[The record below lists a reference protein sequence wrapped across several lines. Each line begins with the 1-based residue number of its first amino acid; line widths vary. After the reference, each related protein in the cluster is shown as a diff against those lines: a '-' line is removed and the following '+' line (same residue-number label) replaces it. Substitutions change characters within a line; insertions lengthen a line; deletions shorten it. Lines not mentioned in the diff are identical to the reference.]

1 MPHYYD
7 YGAVN
12 KEENIESAEKSN
24 RTTIALWKPLLVLT
38 FFYYLITCGVERIYQ
53 PMVSKRIDTFR
64 KYFCRILQLTFISEC
79 ETDSFYVK

>member
-12 KEENIESAEKSN
+12 KEEKIESAEKSN

-53 PMVSKRIDTFR
+53 PMVRKTLYTFR
-64 KYFCRILQLTFISEC
+64 TRLNLQLTFTSEC
-79 ETDSFYVK
+79 ETDSFNVK

>member
-7 YGAVN
+7 YGEVN
-12 KEENIESAEKSN
+12 TEEKIESAVKSN

-53 PMVSKRIDTFR
+53 PMVR
-64 KYFCRILQLTFISEC
+64 KELILLAQDFCRI
-79 ETDSFYVK
+79 